1 MAELTVPKLDF
12 SPLANLPKVYEE
24 NAKKRTLAEIG
35 RGLADGSLDYNSAG
49 AKLAGLGD
57 LNSGLSLIKLGQEQ
71 KAGQEFMQS
80 IPGLYGGGQA
90 ASSGQPQSVSSP
102 MGNASKA
109 ISSIETGGNYR
120 AVGPIT
126 KDGDRAYGVH
136 QVMGKNIGPWT
147 KEVLGR
153 EMTPQEF
160 LASPEAQDK
169 VFQAKFGQY
178 TQKYGPNGAARAWF
192 AGEGGMNDPNRRDQ
206 LGTSVADYGNR
217 FDRAMGFAPTQVAS
231 NDPSVGVP
239 QPQPPTQSQPLQIV
253 AGQQPS
259 QPQTQPQAQPQ
270 GDGLAISPRI
280 QSLLQAVANPRL
292 PAAQK
297 DVAKILLQ
305 RELDASKLPDT
316 VKKYMFARSQGY
328 QGSLMDY
335 ETDLKKAGATAIT
348 NNMRGEN
355 AEAAAIGKAA
365 GERAAETMK
374 TAGAATKSLANV
386 SRIEALLNQVSQGKL
401 EPARMTV
408 SAWAKSL
415 GLNNDAAEV
424 LGLDPKGVG
433 SAQAL
438 QALINESVVGKIGS
452 GGFPANN
459 FSDADREFLVGI
471 FPQLGNDPRANK
483 ILIETAK
490 RVYQT
495 DREKGRAWL
504 AFRRNPNTRDR
515 SFDDFEMEWADKV
528 AKEDRFGDLRR
539 KAQEIIGSSRAV
551 RDTVSSPA
559 ARPPGS
565 PQTPHSSNLPRV
577 TSPAE
582 VKSLGLKS
590 GDRFLDDA
598 GNIRQVP

>member
-1 MAELTVPKLDF
+1 MAELVVPKIDF
-12 SPLANLPKVYEE
+12 SPLADLPKIYEE
-24 NAKKRTLAEIG
+24 GAKKRTLADIG

-71 KAGQEFMQS
+71 QAGQDFMRR
-80 IPGLYGGGQA
+80 IPSLYGSGQA
-90 ASSGQPQSVSSP
+90 ASSGQPQSVSNP
-102 MGNASKA
+102 MGNAGPTV
-109 ISSIETGGNYR
+109 SSDPRGIRNNNPLNLE
-120 AVGPIT
+120 
-126 KDGDRAYGVH
+126 
-136 QVMGKNIGPWT
+136 
-147 KEVLGR
+147 
-153 EMTPQEF
+153 
-160 LASPEAQDK
+160 ASPFTQSQPGFSGLDGR
-169 VFQAKFGQY
+169 FGKFGSVEQGMAAADKLLAGY
-178 TQKYGPNGAARAWF
+178 GQRGINSIAGVINRWAPANDGNPVSAYANFVAQK
-192 AGEGGMNDPNRRDQ
+192 AGIDPNARID
-206 LGTSVADYGNR
+206 LSDPTV
-217 FDRAMGFAPTQVAS
+217 RAKILPAMAEFENGRPVQVAS

-239 QPQPPTQSQPLQIV
+239 QPQQT
-253 AGQQPS
+253 A
-259 QPQTQPQAQPQ
+259 QPQQAPQPQAQPQ
-270 GDGLAISPRI
+270 GDGLSISPRI
-280 QSLLQAVANPRL
+280 QTLLQAVANPRL
-292 PAAQK
+292 PSAHK

-305 RELDASKLPDT
+305 RELDASKLPDA

-335 ETDLKKAGATAIT
+335 ETELKKAGATAIT
-348 NNMRGEN
+348 TNMRGEN

-415 GLNNDAAEV
+415 GLNSDAAEA

-471 FPQLGNDPRANK
+471 FPQLGNDPRANR
-483 ILIETAK
+483 ILTETAK

-528 AKEDRFGDLRR
+528 AKEDRFGDLRH
-539 KAQEIIGSSRAV
+539 KAEEIIGSPRAV

-565 PQTPHSSNLPRV
+565 SQTPHSSNVPRV

>member
-12 SPLANLPKVYEE
+12 SPLANLPKLYEE
-24 NAKKRTLAEIG
+24 GVKRRTLADIG

-71 KAGQEFMQS
+71 KAGQEFMQK
-80 IPGLYGGGQA
+80 IPSLYGGGQ
-90 ASSGQPQSVSSP
+90 SQSVSNP
-102 MGNASKA
+102 MGNSANA
-109 ISSIETGGNYR
+109 IASIESGGRYD
-120 AVGPIT
+120 AQGPVT
-126 KDGDRAYGVH
+126 KTGDRALGKY
-136 QVMGKNIGPWT
+136 QVMGTNVGPWT

-206 LGTSVADYGNR
+206 LGTSVADYDNR

-239 QPQPPTQSQPLQIV
+239 QTQPPTQSQPLQLV

-259 QPQTQPQAQPQ
+259 QPQGQLQ
-270 GDGLAISPRI
+270 GDGQTISPRI

-292 PAAQK
+292 PAAHK
-297 DVAKILLQ
+297 DVAKMLLQ
-305 RELDASKLPDT
+305 RELDASKLPDP
-316 VKKYMFARSQGY
+316 VRQYLFSKSQGY
-328 QGSLMDY
+328 NGSFMEY
-335 ETDLKKAGATAIT
+335 QMELKKAGATAIT

-415 GLNNDAAEV
+415 GLNNDAAEA

-471 FPQLGNDPRANK
+471 FPQLGNDPRANQ

-515 SFDDFEMEWADKV
+515 SFDDFEMEWADRV

-539 KAQEIIGSSRAV
+539 KAQEIIGSPRAV

-565 PQTPHSSNLPRV
+565 SQTPHSSNLPRV

-598 GNIRQVP
+598 GNIRLVP